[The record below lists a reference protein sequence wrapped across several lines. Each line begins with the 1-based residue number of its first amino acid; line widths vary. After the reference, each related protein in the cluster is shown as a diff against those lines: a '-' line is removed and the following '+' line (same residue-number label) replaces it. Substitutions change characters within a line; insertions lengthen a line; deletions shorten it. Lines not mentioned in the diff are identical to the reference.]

1 MPALPLA
8 AGGGVRAGSAWPR
21 PRGSAGILA
30 STHPGG
36 GWRRSGWFNLAARFL
51 TLTRAEVF
59 PLSLAAGG
67 CRGRRS
73 VGRSVG
79 RVSGSPDRSVIRSA
93 ASPRR
98 SPLSASVL
106 PDRPSIVR
114 GVMRSHRRGK
124 GCVPPLAFAWGRLLG
139 SARRAAPSA
148 SFTLTSCTHSH
159 LLRAACS
166 RSFVHHLHAASSL
179 SFVSRHPVA
188 RSSGR
193 PTSLVV
199 GIFACTPLAAG
210 GGVRAGSAWPRPRG
224 SAGIFASTP
233 PDGRWRRSGWLS
245 RASP

>member
-8 AGGGVRAGSAWPR
+8 AGGGVRVGSAWPC
-21 PRGSAGILA
+21 
-30 STHPGG
+30 PGG
-36 GWRRSGWFNLAARFL
+36 VLAFLPALPSAAGGTVGPVRPCLARGA
-51 TLTRAEVF
+51 RAGVL

-139 SARRAAPSA
+139 SARGAAPTA
-148 SFTLTSCTHSH
+148 CFTLTSCTHSH

-199 GIFACTPLAAG
+199 GIFACTPP
-210 GGVRAGSAWPRPRG
+210 GS
-224 SAGIFASTP
+224 
-233 PDGRWRRSGWLS
+233 RWRRSGWFSLV
-245 RASP
+245 SP